1 MPVYLGLVAGRQTDS
16 REIPRGRWRHV
27 PTEGTFPSHTPAMPD
42 GHIPD
47 VYADR
52 VRVRV
57 GALLFDDDAAPGA
70 VLLAQHDGL
79 WEDRPF
85 WTPPGGGVEFG
96 EGLAQALQREVSEET
111 GVDVEVGPL
120 RYVVDFVRPPLHAVS
135 FYFSCRAADLDAAK
149 LGTDP
154 ELGDRQMLR
163 GLRLVPLDELASL
176 TLYPEPFAGRLAAD
190 ARAGF
195 PDGTVY
201 LGTAR

>member
-1 MPVYLGLVAGRQTDS
+1 MR
-16 REIPRGRWRHV
+16 
-27 PTEGTFPSHTPAMPD
+27 
-42 GHIPD
+42 IPD
-47 VYADR
+47 VYTNR

-57 GALLFDDDAAPGA
+57 GALVFDDPDDPSA
-70 VLLAQHDGL
+70 VLLAEHEGL

-96 EGLAQALQREVSEET
+96 EGLEEALRREVTEEA

-120 RYVVDFVRPPLHAVS
+120 RYAIDFIRPPLHAVS
-135 FYFSCRAADLDAAK
+135 FYFACRARDVEAAR

-154 ELGDRQMLR
+154 ELGDRQLLR
-163 GLRLVPLDELASL
+163 GLRLVPLSELGQI
-176 TLYPEPFAGRLAAD
+176 TIYPEPFASRLAED

-201 LGTAR
+201 LGTLR

>member
-1 MPVYLGLVAGRQTDS
+1 MPDDS
-16 REIPRGRWRHV
+16 R
-27 PTEGTFPSHTPAMPD
+27 
-42 GHIPD
+42 IPD
-47 VYADR
+47 IYANR

-57 GALLFDDDAAPGA
+57 GALLVDDDRQPGA

-79 WEDRPF
+79 WDDQPF

-96 EGLAQALQREVSEET
+96 EAMETALRREVAEEA

-120 RYVVDFVRPPLHAVS
+120 RYVLDFVRPPLHAVS
-135 FYFSCRAADLDAAK
+135 FYFSCWAPDLGSAR

-163 GLRLVPLDELASL
+163 DVRLVPFAELGDL
-176 TLYPEPFAGRLAAD
+176 TLYPEPLTARLAAD

-195 PDGTVY
+195 PDGIVH
-201 LGTAR
+201 LGSFE